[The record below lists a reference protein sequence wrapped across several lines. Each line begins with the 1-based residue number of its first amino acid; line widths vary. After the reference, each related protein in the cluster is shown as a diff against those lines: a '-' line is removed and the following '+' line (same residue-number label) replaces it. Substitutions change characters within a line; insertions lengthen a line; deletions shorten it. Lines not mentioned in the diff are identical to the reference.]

1 MPGQPPGKEIKNM
14 NTQKTMTLNAAL
26 RHIRAKLRNER
37 TALACKTVIEHKSA
51 SAADKA
57 LAKKIL
63 RG

>member
-1 MPGQPPGKEIKNM
+1 M